1 MGDNERSAQVFRIDQ
16 LVLLTFDLFWVTGLG
31 DETGFAVLTLEVRV
45 FNEVTVA
52 LNATISKL
60 YDIMEFFNQRE
71 KMFFFFFFYFENYFN
86 DDGVLINALDDD
98 TALQFNHSILLL
110 QSVHASR

>member
-71 KMFFFFFFYFENYFN
+71 KMFFCFFFLF
-86 DDGVLINALDDD
+86 
-98 TALQFNHSILLL
+98 
-110 QSVHASR
+110 